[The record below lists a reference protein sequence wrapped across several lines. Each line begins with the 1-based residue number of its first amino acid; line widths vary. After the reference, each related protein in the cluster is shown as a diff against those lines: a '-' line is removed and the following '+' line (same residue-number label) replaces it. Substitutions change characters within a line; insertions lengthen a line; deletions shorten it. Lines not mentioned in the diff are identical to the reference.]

1 MLHPMMNEQIALEA
15 EMREATRAR
24 YFRNHEKAEE
34 RDDFADT
41 HAGRQTI
48 DFLLLNFIQGIEEW
62 VEEKKAGKAGR
73 RPRALK
79 LIEEFGDVDTMAFI
93 FLRWVINTTMTT
105 SKGGKGKN
113 ARKTRVVLSATQG
126 IHDEFRMRYFAEN
139 RKSLLKKIVKDF
151 QRRELPRRRRRELMV
166 RTFHQQQLEWQAE
179 GWGQS
184 ERLNLGLVLLQID
197 LAPISP
203 NTQAVA
209 FWAAMNSRGER
220 HFSPECGWF
229 SL

>member
-41 HAGRQTI
+41 HAGRQTL
-48 DFLLLNFIQGIEEW
+48 DFMLLNFIQGIEAW

-93 FLRWVINTTMTT
+93 FLRWVI
-105 SKGGKGKN
+105 
-113 ARKTRVVLSATQG
+113 
-126 IHDEFRMRYFAEN
+126 D
-139 RKSLLKKIVKDF
+139 RKS
-151 QRRELPRRRRRELMV
+151 
-166 RTFHQQQLEWQAE
+166 T
-179 GWGQS
+179 
-184 ERLNLGLVLLQID
+184 RLNSSHRCL
-197 LAPISP
+197 
-203 NTQAVA
+203 
-209 FWAAMNSRGER
+209 SRMP
-220 HFSPECGWF
+220 S
-229 SL
+229 SA

>member
-48 DFLLLNFIQGIEEW
+48 DFLLLNFIQGIEAW

-79 LIEEFGDVDTMAFI
+79 LIEEFDDVDTMAFI
-93 FLRWVINTTMTT
+93 FLRWVINTTIPLQREARVRTHGRPEWFSRPLRVSTT
-105 SKGGKGKN
+105 SS
-113 ARKTRVVLSATQG
+113 V
-126 IHDEFRMRYFAEN
+126 
-139 RKSLLKKIVKDF
+139 
-151 QRRELPRRRRRELMV
+151 
-166 RTFHQQQLEWQAE
+166 
-179 GWGQS
+179 
-184 ERLNLGLVLLQID
+184 
-197 LAPISP
+197 
-203 NTQAVA
+203 
-209 FWAAMNSRGER
+209 
-220 HFSPECGWF
+220 
-229 SL
+229 